1 MCRQWAGNA
10 SEVWAGEE
18 EEQGCGE
25 TETPSVMS
33 DGSAVL
39 CFWLIVTFHE
49 LTQNDQILPPSQKRF
64 CICGFCFVFG
74 GGGD

>member
-1 MCRQWAGNA
+1 M
-10 SEVWAGEE
+10 WAGEE

-64 CICGFCFVFG
+64 CIVAFVLFLVVVG
-74 GGGD
+74 IEPGPCAH